1 MNRALGALLV
11 SATLLAAGSSSAD
24 GSHPESPP
32 SWATDLPPNRWTRIA
47 KKPPAHRGIL
57 AFSGAALDA
66 ERGLYFV
73 FGGGHADYRGNE
85 VLVLNLRTLQWRR
98 AYEPDAPSRYRPDNL
113 DHRKGKLRDSS
124 RPYSRHTYQQILFVP
139 ELEGMLVWS
148 GCGPGGKGLGPSRA
162 PTDTW
167 LYKPAENRWHLLTD
181 RAPGTMGG
189 AICEDSTSPVLW
201 AVGGTGGLGRYLFR
215 FDLSTLEWSRRPLRG
230 MRKNTF
236 HNALVCLPDGRLV
249 LVAGSLGLLWMIDPA
264 SARAQPVPTPVA
276 IDQKGGAV
284 WHPGIRRVVLVGR
297 KNWAL
302 YDPATEAWTPMPTPA
317 PPAGP
322 RGIWGRLKY
331 YPPAD
336 ALVVVTAKGTWA
348 TRIALGDTGTP
359 AR

>member
-1 MNRALGALLV
+1 MNRALGFLLTG
-11 SATLLAAGSSSAD
+11 ATLLAAVPSYAGDANAD
-24 GSHPESPP
+24 PP
-32 SWATDLPPNRWTRIA
+32 PRWAANLPPNRWIRIA
-47 KKPPAHRGIL
+47 ERPPAHRGIL
-57 AFSGAALDA
+57 AFSGAALDP

-85 VLVLNLRTLQWRR
+85 VLVLNLRTLRWRR
-98 AYEPDAPSRYRPDNL
+98 AYEPDAPSRYTPDNL
-113 DHRKGKLRDSS
+113 DHRKGKLKDSP

-139 ELEGMLVWS
+139 QLTGMLVWS

-189 AICEDSTSPVLW
+189 AMCQDSTSRVLW
-201 AVGGTGGLGRYLFR
+201 AVGGTGGLGRFLFR
-215 FDLSTLEWSRRPLRG
+215 FDLSTMEWSRRPLRG

-249 LVAGSLGLLWMIDPA
+249 LVAGSHGLLWMIDPVA
-264 SARAQPVPTPVA
+264 ARARPVPTPVT

-284 WHPGIRRVVLVGR
+284 WHPAIRRVVLVGR
-297 KNWAL
+297 KSWAL
-302 YDPATEAWTPMPTPA
+302 YDPATETWTRMRTPA

-331 YPPAD
+331 YPSAD
-336 ALVVVTAKGTWA
+336 ALVVATAKGTWA
-348 TRIALGDTGTP
+348 AKVDLRQTEAS